1 MSHASGVWSFPP
13 PTERKLSA
21 AVAALNNV
29 IVLFSV
35 SGGGAFQGCALF
47 SGQTATEGSRSGVRL
62 DWIAAQPVSFSIP
75 LVAGLTNAF
84 DEGRRLQT
92 ARDGQELDPASAS
105 ALLQSMAVS
114 PGQLSGVIERRGG
127 RGGPQHYQQ
136 GSRGWPDVSR
146 RRA

>member
-1 MSHASGVWSFPP
+1 MSHAAGVWSFPP
-13 PTERKLSA
+13 PTERKLTA
-21 AVAALNNV
+21 AVAASNV
-29 IVLFSV
+29 VVLFSV

-47 SGQTATEGSRSGVRL
+47 SGQTATEGSRSGVRSEHYNFFSKSNPQVRL

-105 ALLQSMAVS
+105 ALLQSMAVIKTILIV
-114 PGQLSGVIERRGG
+114 GCTFELI
-127 RGGPQHYQQ
+127 
-136 GSRGWPDVSR
+136 GSQR
-146 RRA
+146 